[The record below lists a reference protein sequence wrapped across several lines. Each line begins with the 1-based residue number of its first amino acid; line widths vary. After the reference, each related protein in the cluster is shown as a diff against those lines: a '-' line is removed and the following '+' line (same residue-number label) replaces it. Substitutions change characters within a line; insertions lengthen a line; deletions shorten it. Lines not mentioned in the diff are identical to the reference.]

1 MNLKLNTIENAEGF
15 LKNGKTRNA
24 IEVLMRLSKNER
36 EDIYQDLLLT
46 INRYNRN
53 ENSFQQGMLTHDE
66 FITTEN
72 KIVMS
77 LISIIDEYKNVITF
91 EKQNTIETG
100 LIKIYSEHLPITNFQ
115 TVDIFI
121 NDSIAHFSLEKSQK
135 LIDSISSI
143 LEIEPQLI
151 MIKRVRAGSVI
162 VTVDMP
168 FIYAYSLKRYFE
180 EEYNK
185 GRINID
191 VNIEEIEIQDE
202 DEFINEEF
210 DKLLN
215 TPDNEILKNI
225 FHFQEEKYL
234 FLLYKKYEIFVFEK
248 CILFISDLTN
258 TKKATREI
266 MTKAFENLHKFNES
280 SSFKTW
286 ILLVTY
292 RYIINEKRGTSEPL
306 FSDTNDIPDDIPD
319 YSIISVENDAQKRI
333 FDKMLLGDKLLLIMK
348 YWDDMLIREM
358 AEFFGIT
365 ESAIKMKLLRAKNQF
380 LKIRNQI
387 K

>member
-143 LEIEPQLI
+143 LEIEPKLI
-151 MIKRVRAGSVI
+151 MIKRVRA
-162 VTVDMP
+162 
-168 FIYAYSLKRYFE
+168 
-180 EEYNK
+180 
-185 GRINID
+185 
-191 VNIEEIEIQDE
+191 
-202 DEFINEEF
+202 
-210 DKLLN
+210 
-215 TPDNEILKNI
+215 
-225 FHFQEEKYL
+225 
-234 FLLYKKYEIFVFEK
+234 
-248 CILFISDLTN
+248 
-258 TKKATREI
+258 
-266 MTKAFENLHKFNES
+266 
-280 SSFKTW
+280 
-286 ILLVTY
+286 
-292 RYIINEKRGTSEPL
+292 
-306 FSDTNDIPDDIPD
+306 
-319 YSIISVENDAQKRI
+319 
-333 FDKMLLGDKLLLIMK
+333 
-348 YWDDMLIREM
+348 
-358 AEFFGIT
+358 
-365 ESAIKMKLLRAKNQF
+365 
-380 LKIRNQI
+380 
-387 K
+387 